1 MNTEANS
8 NHPDREQ
15 GSPPAPPVI
24 QRRRRSFIP
33 IGVGVGSILII
44 ALGATMVVHAESK
57 VNDVALAQSAK
68 PVTVVE
74 ALGTTFRTSRTYVG
88 TLEPWVE
95 AKVGPQMVSAYV
107 DTVLVR
113 PGAIVKKGDVVATL
127 DCRNANATS
136 QAVAMQARAVEA
148 RQEAIAHEATRLNGL
163 LDGGFVSPNEAEQKS
178 AQSSAEQA
186 QLLATKAQLLGTSLQ
201 VNDCVLRSPFA
212 GEIANRTIDPGA
224 FVRPGISIVSV
235 VDRATIR
242 VVADAP
248 EIDFDFLSPG
258 TQVKLHVLATNKDLT
273 ATISRRAP
281 AADPMT
287 RTVHFEMDVAD
298 PDRALPVGTTAD
310 IHIDIGT
317 PEPATEIPLSAATVK
332 GDKAVLFVVDGAVT
346 HKHTVQVKGERSGR
360 LFLDVALAPGTKV
373 VTEGRALLS
382 DNDRVVATLSK
393 ASASAPVSAATKGS
407 VSAARGPE

>member
-1 MNTEANS
+1 MNTQANG
-8 NHPDREQ
+8 NYPDGAQ
-15 GSPPAPPVI
+15 APPAAPPVI
-24 QRRRRSFIP
+24 QHRRRSFIP
-33 IGVGVGSILII
+33 IGIGMGSILII
-44 ALGATMVVHAESK
+44 ALGATMVVHAESR
-57 VNDVALAQSAK
+57 VNKVALDQSAK

-74 ALGTTFRTSRTYVG
+74 ARSTTFRASRTYVG

-248 EIDFDFLSPG
+248 EIDFGFLSPG
-258 TQVKLHVLATNKDLT
+258 TQVKVHVLATNKDLT

-287 RTVHFEMDVAD
+287 RTAHFEMDVAD

-332 GDKAVLFVVDGAVT
+332 GDKAVLFVVDGNIT
-346 HKHTVQVKGERSGR
+346 HKRTVQVKGEREGR
-360 LFLDVALAPGTKV
+360 LFLDVALTPGTKV

-382 DNDRVVATLSK
+382 DNDKVAATLSK
-393 ASASAPVSAATKGS
+393 PSAIALVSPASTGS
-407 VSAARGPE
+407 VSATRGPE